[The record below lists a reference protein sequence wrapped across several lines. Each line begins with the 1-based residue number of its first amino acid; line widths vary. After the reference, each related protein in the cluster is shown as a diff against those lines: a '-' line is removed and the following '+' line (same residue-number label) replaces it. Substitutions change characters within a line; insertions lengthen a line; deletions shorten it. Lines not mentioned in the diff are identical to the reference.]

1 MQSLLQG
8 GRPDPLSSNQGVG
21 EKRKFREA
29 SESCSAVREEPTF
42 QVAKLVTGAVCGSL
56 LWQLAL
62 DSNRLYFSDTQWADM
77 G

>member
-1 MQSLLQG
+1 M
-8 GRPDPLSSNQGVG
+8 
-21 EKRKFREA
+21 
-29 SESCSAVREEPTF
+29 REEPTF